1 MQLPASHRRGP
12 TSQLDLLLLRD
23 HHSLVRKPLIGIG
36 ADVITE
42 EGTTERA
49 AGFLTYVDALRRAG
63 AIPVIIPPDAHT
75 AIDLI
80 DVLDGVVL
88 AGGSDCDPSVYG
100 QECHSTVVPMDERRQ
115 SNDLELARLARAHS
129 VPALGICLGMQ
140 MMNIAAGGTL
150 IQDIPSQ
157 LQSDV
162 RHAAEGETRTRHD
175 VKVVEG
181 TRLAWILAQRELN
194 VNSSH
199 HQAVGEIGAGLRVG
213 AHALDGV
220 VEAIED
226 PHHPFYLGLQWHPE
240 DMKSEPSA
248 DAVFA
253 AFVAAAREHVARK
266 SGKL

>member
-1 MQLPASHRRGP
+1 MPREVLDAPHR
-12 TSQLDLLLLRD
+12 RD

-42 EGTTERA
+42 EGTSDRA

-63 AIPVIIPPDAHT
+63 ATPVIIPPDAQA

-80 DVLDGVVL
+80 DVLDGIVL

-100 QECHSTVVPMDERRQ
+100 QECHPTVVPMDERRQ
-115 SNDLELARLARAHS
+115 SHDLALARLARAHG

-157 LQSDV
+157 LASEV
-162 RHAAEGETRTRHD
+162 SHAAEGETRTRHD
-175 VKVVEG
+175 VRIVEG

-199 HQAVGEIGAGLRVG
+199 HQAVGEIGGSLRAA

-240 DMKSEPSA
+240 DMKSEASA

-253 AFVAAAREHVARK
+253 TFVAAAREHAARK